1 MVFSKIACLF
11 LLAFGT
17 FVKGQNLQITMLMKM
32 KMKIPV
38 IGPVKITFDQT
49 VAPGFYKAEEK
60 TEAERFLF
68 RWIGGDITGEIM
80 IAGTDKIIK
89 YDVGDEEYWLE
100 TPEEYFAEN
109 EPDTSNGKKKSYSF
123 SFSSEDDDAPPKIT
137 RFAGQG
143 IETIHGYR
151 TKKWITTVTGAEKK

>member
-11 LLAFGT
+11 LLAFGI

-89 YDVGDEEYWLE
+89 YDVGDEE
-100 TPEEYFAEN
+100 
-109 EPDTSNGKKKSYSF
+109 
-123 SFSSEDDDAPPKIT
+123 
-137 RFAGQG
+137 
-143 IETIHGYR
+143 
-151 TKKWITTVTGAEKK
+151 